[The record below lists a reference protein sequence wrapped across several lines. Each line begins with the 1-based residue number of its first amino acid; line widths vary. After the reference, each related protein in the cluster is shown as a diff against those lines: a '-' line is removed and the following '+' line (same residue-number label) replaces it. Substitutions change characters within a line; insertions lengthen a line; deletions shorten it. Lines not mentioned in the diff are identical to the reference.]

1 MKAVEVLK
9 EAGVL
14 EERIIFVNLV
24 STPYNPAET
33 STNYIYQISAPEGLK
48 TFCAR
53 FPQCR
58 VVSLGS
64 FSSIAM
70 ISNGSSIDHRMGG
83 S

>member
-24 STPYNPAET
+24 SNPHISVEVYA
-33 STNYIYQISAPEGLK
+33 NYVAQISAPEGLK

-58 VVSLGS
+58 VVSPGPPLS
-64 FSSIAM
+64 HQDDF
-70 ISNGSSIDHRMGG
+70 
-83 S
+83 